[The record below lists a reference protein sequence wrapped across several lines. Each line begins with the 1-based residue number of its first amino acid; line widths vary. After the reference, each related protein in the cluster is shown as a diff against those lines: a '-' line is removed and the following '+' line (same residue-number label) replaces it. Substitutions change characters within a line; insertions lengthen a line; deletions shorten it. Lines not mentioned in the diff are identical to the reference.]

1 MKLLVCLGALS
12 AAAAAQFFVSV
23 PTVAQTAAPAAPPPA
38 FNACRACHTV
48 EKGGKNGVGPNLYGV
63 VGRPAGTAPGFN
75 YSPAMKAS
83 KLRWD
88 EATLNEYLA
97 GPGKKV
103 PGSRM
108 PIGMPDPAKR
118 AAIIAFLKAGSGK

>member
-12 AAAAAQFFVSV
+12 VAAAAQFFASV
-23 PTVAQTAAPAAPPPA
+23 PTVAQTAAPAPPPA

-63 VGRPAGTAPGFN
+63 VGRTAGTTPGFN

-118 AAIIAFLKAGSGK
+118 AAIIAYLKAGSGK

>member
-1 MKLLVCLGALS
+1 MKLLACLGAGS
-12 AAAAAQFFVSV
+12 VAMAALTIASV
-23 PTVAQTAAPAAPPPA
+23 PTVAQTAAPTPPPA

-48 EKGGKNGVGPNLYGV
+48 EKGGKNGVGPNLNGV
-63 VGRPAGTAPGFN
+63 VGRTAGTVPGFN
-75 YSPAMKAS
+75 YSPAMKNS

-118 AAIIAFLKAGSGK
+118 AAIIAYLKAGSGK

>member
-12 AAAAAQFFVSV
+12 AAAAAQGIASV
-23 PTVAQTAAPAAPPPA
+23 PTAAQTAPAAPPPA
-38 FNACRACHTV
+38 FSACRACHTV
-48 EKGGKNGVGPNLYGV
+48 DKGGKNGVGPNLYGV
-63 VGRPAGTAPGFN
+63 VGRAAGTTPGFN
-75 YSPAMKAS
+75 YSPAMKGS

-88 EATLNEYLA
+88 EKTLDEYLA

-118 AAIIAFLKAGSGK
+118 AAIIAYLKAGSGK

>member
-12 AAAAAQFFVSV
+12 VAAAAQLFASV
-23 PTVAQTAAPAAPPPA
+23 PTVAQTAAPAPPPA

-63 VGRPAGTAPGFN
+63 VGRTAGTTPGFN
-75 YSPAMKAS
+75 YSPAMKNS

-118 AAIIAFLKAGSGK
+118 AAIIAYLKAGSGK

>member
-12 AAAAAQFFVSV
+12 AAAAAQGIASV
-23 PTVAQTAAPAAPPPA
+23 PTAAQTAPAAPPPA
-38 FNACRACHTV
+38 FSACRACHTV
-48 EKGGKNGVGPNLYGV
+48 DKGGKNGVGPNLYGV
-63 VGRPAGTAPGFN
+63 VGRAAGATPGFN
-75 YSPAMKAS
+75 YSPAMKGS

-88 EATLNEYLA
+88 EKTLDEYLA

-118 AAIIAFLKAGSGK
+118 AAIIAYLKAGSGK